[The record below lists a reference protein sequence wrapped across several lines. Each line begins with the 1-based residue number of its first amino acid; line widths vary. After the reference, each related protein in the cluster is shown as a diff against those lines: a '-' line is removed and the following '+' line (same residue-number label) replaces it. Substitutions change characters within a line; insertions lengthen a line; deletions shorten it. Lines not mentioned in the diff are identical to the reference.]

1 MECLPA
7 DLPERITVDISSLKE
22 IGNSIHVRE
31 IVVPNAERIL
41 VLDDGDEIAII
52 ATLVIVKEEAAEVA
66 AAAVVPEAEAV
77 TPDISVERGK
87 KEEEAAPKK

>member
-1 MECLPA
+1 M
-7 DLPERITVDISSLKE
+7 
-22 IGNSIHVRE
+22 
-31 IVVPNAERIL
+31 
-41 VLDDGDEIAII
+41 LDDGDEIAII

-87 KEEEAAPKK
+87 KKKKPHPRSKICEDQNPSSLRWRVLKTLA